1 MGVIANSI
9 NMAATFTY
17 LTDAA
22 GNIWQVGIDSQ
33 GRLTQTLVTSIPGVP
48 SAPTINAF
56 PAMTGQQLLSTLDIN
71 LGGLKNSVTT
81 QQKWEF
87 LNAGKDEMWMILK
100 QLDENYF
107 VIDSQAVDSTKTNY
121 FGPLNTTT
129 REYTLPTDCRD
140 ILFIECTAPIG
151 QEFTQFVKSSVTSP
165 EFREARQNAT
175 ANNNQGSSIIT
186 LDVYHY
192 DVIGKLTF
200 KLAEFPQQAF
210 TLIITYVR
218 ALPVISAASVVD
230 EILTPW
236 TRKIVDY
243 AVQRVMLLKD
253 PGAWQEWVSVW
264 RSDIQQTMQSANRSD
279 SDIRTA
285 SDYNGDY

>member
-1 MGVIANSI
+1 MP
-9 NMAATFTY
+9 TPTYTY
-17 LTDAA
+17 LKDAA
-22 GNIWQVGIDSQ
+22 GTIWQVGIDSQ
-33 GRLTQTLVTSIPGVP
+33 GRLVQTVVSSIPGVP
-48 SAPTINAF
+48 SAPTIAAF
-56 PAMTGQQLLSTLDIN
+56 PSMTGQQLMSVLDIN
-71 LGGLKNSVTT
+71 LGGYKNAVTT
-81 QQKWEF
+81 SQKWEF

-107 VIDSQAVDSTKTNY
+107 VIDSQAVDATQTNY

-151 QEFTQFVKSSVTSP
+151 QEFTKFVKSSITSP

-210 TLIITYVR
+210 TLILTYVR
-218 ALPVISAASVVD
+218 ALPVINAASTID
-230 EILTPW
+230 EILSPW
-236 TRKIVDY
+236 TRKIADY

-253 PGAWQEWVSVW
+253 PGAWQTWVATW
-264 RSDIQQTMQSANRSD
+264 RSDVQQTMQSAGRSD
-279 SDIRTA
+279 ADPRIVQ
-285 SDYNGDY
+285 DYVGDY